1 LAAKPA
7 KPYVLFISLIC
18 IGIFMKV
25 ISVVGYKKTGKTTL
39 VTRLVEKLSGKG
51 KVGTVKQ
58 MCHHRFNP
66 ENTDTGKHFDAG
78 AAAVAAITDGELVL
92 VRRNPSLSKALD
104 ALADSGMDFAIVEG
118 AKKSSLPKIVLG
130 DLDNIDEVQNI
141 VARLPAR
148 ADWDIDTLA
157 ELVMQQDEW
166 ATLGLLIEQVKLDPR
181 IKQAGG
187 IGTFTGIVR
196 QFSEGVETKAL
207 HFEKYEKVAEEA
219 MKKICNDL
227 MQREGVLDIR
237 MHHRTGTIKQGEDIV
252 YIVVAAAHRQ
262 ELFTALTDALEM
274 LKAEVPVWKKELTI
288 EGDFWVHDVEK

>member
-1 LAAKPA
+1 
-7 KPYVLFISLIC
+7 
-18 IGIFMKV
+18 MKV

-39 VTRLVEKLSGKG
+39 VTQLVKKLSGRG

-78 AAAVAAITDGELVL
+78 AEAVAAITESELVL
-92 VRRNPSLSKALD
+92 VKRNPSLTESLN

-118 AKKSSLPKIVLG
+118 AKTSSLPKIVLG
-130 DLDNIDEVQNI
+130 ELDNIDEVKNV
-141 VARLPAR
+141 VAKLPAR
-148 ADWDIDTLA
+148 GDWDIDALA
-157 ELVMQQDEW
+157 ELVIQQENW
-166 ATLGLLIEQVKLDPR
+166 VTLNLLIEQVKQDTR

-196 QFSEGVETKAL
+196 QFSEGLETKAL
-207 HFEKYEKVAEEA
+207 HFEKYEKIAEEA
-219 MKKICNDL
+219 MQKICKDL
-227 MQREGVLDIR
+227 MQRKGVLDVR
-237 MHHRTGTIKQGEDIV
+237 MHHRTGTIRPGEDIV

-274 LKAEVPVWKKELTI
+274 LKSEVPVWKKELTL
-288 EGDFWVHDVEK
+288 EGDFWVHDVEN

>member
-1 LAAKPA
+1 
-7 KPYVLFISLIC
+7 
-18 IGIFMKV
+18 MKV

-39 VTRLVEKLSGKG
+39 VTRLVEYLSRKG

-78 AAAVAAITDGELVL
+78 AEAVAAITDSELVL

-118 AKKSSLPKIVLG
+118 SKKSSLPKIVLG
-130 DLDNIDEVQNI
+130 ELDNIDDVQNI

-148 ADWDIDTLA
+148 GDWDIDTLA
-157 ELVMQQDEW
+157 ELVMQQDDW
-166 ATLGLLIEQVKLDPR
+166 ITLGLLIEQVKQDPLM
-181 IKQAGG
+181 KHAGG

-207 HFEKYEKVAEEA
+207 HFEKYEKIAEEA
-219 MKKICNDL
+219 MQKICQDL
-227 MQREGVLDIR
+227 MQREGVLDVR
-237 MHHRTGTIKQGEDIV
+237 MHHRTGTIRPGEDIV

-262 ELFTALTDALEM
+262 ELFIALTDALEM
-274 LKAEVPVWKKELTI
+274 LKSEVPVWKKELTL

>member
-1 LAAKPA
+1 
-7 KPYVLFISLIC
+7 
-18 IGIFMKV
+18 MKV

-39 VTRLVEKLSGKG
+39 VTQLVKKLSGRG

-78 AAAVAAITDGELVL
+78 AEAVAAITESELVL
-92 VRRNPSLSKALD
+92 VKRNPSLTESLN

-118 AKKSSLPKIVLG
+118 AKTSSLPKIILG
-130 DLDNIDEVQNI
+130 ELDNIDEVKNV
-141 VARLPAR
+141 VAKLPAR
-148 ADWDIDTLA
+148 GDWDIDTLA
-157 ELVMQQDEW
+157 ELVIQQENW
-166 ATLGLLIEQVKLDPR
+166 VTLNLLIEQVKQDTR

-196 QFSEGVETKAL
+196 QFSEGLETKAL
-207 HFEKYEKVAEEA
+207 HFEKYEKIAEEA
-219 MKKICNDL
+219 MQKICKDL
-227 MQREGVLDIR
+227 MQRKGVLDVR
-237 MHHRTGTIKQGEDIV
+237 MHHRTGTIRPGEDIV

-274 LKAEVPVWKKELTI
+274 LKSEVPVWKKELTL

>member
-1 LAAKPA
+1 
-7 KPYVLFISLIC
+7 
-18 IGIFMKV
+18 MKV

-39 VTRLVEKLSGKG
+39 VTRLVESLSRKG

-78 AAAVAAITDGELVL
+78 AEAVAAITDNELVL

-104 ALADSGMDFAIVEG
+104 ALADKGMDFAIVEG
-118 AKKSSLPKIVLG
+118 AKTSSLPKIVLG
-130 DLDNIDEVQNI
+130 DLDNIDEVHNI
-141 VARLPAR
+141 VARLPSR
-148 ADWDIDTLA
+148 GDWDIDTLA
-157 ELVMQQDEW
+157 ELVTQQDDW
-166 ATLGLLIEQVKLDPR
+166 VTLGLLIEQVKQDPR
-181 IKQAGG
+181 MKQTGG

-219 MKKICNDL
+219 MQKICQDL
-227 MQREGVLDIR
+227 MQREGVLDVR
-237 MHHRTGTIKQGEDIV
+237 MHHRTGTIRPGEDIV

-262 ELFTALTDALEM
+262 ELFIALTDALEM
-274 LKAEVPVWKKELTI
+274 LKSEVPVWKKELTL

>member
-1 LAAKPA
+1 
-7 KPYVLFISLIC
+7 
-18 IGIFMKV
+18 MKV

-39 VTRLVEKLSGKG
+39 VTQLVKSLSKKG
-51 KVGTVKQ
+51 RVGTVKQ

-78 AAAVAAITDGELVL
+78 AEAVAAITDSELVL
-92 VRRNPSLSKALD
+92 VRRNPSLTESLN

-118 AKKSSLPKIVLG
+118 AKTSNIPKIVLG
-130 DLDNIDEVQNI
+130 ELDNIDEIKNI

-148 ADWDIDTLA
+148 GNWDMDALI
-157 ELVMQQDEW
+157 ELVMQQDDW
-166 ATLGLLIEQVKLDPR
+166 VTLGLLIQEVKQNPGIR
-181 IKQAGG
+181 QAGG

-196 QFSEGVETKAL
+196 QFSEGIETKAL

-219 MKKICNDL
+219 MQKICNDL
-227 MQREGVLDIR
+227 MQREGVLDVRI
-237 MHHRTGTIKQGEDIV
+237 HHRTGTIRPGEDIV

-262 ELFTALTDALEM
+262 ELFKALTDALEM
-274 LKAEVPVWKKELTI
+274 LKSEVPVWKKELTL

>member
-1 LAAKPA
+1 
-7 KPYVLFISLIC
+7 
-18 IGIFMKV
+18 MKV

-39 VTRLVEKLSGKG
+39 VTQLVKNLSKKG

-78 AAAVAAITDGELVL
+78 AEAVAAITDSELVL
-92 VRRNPSLSKALD
+92 VRRKPSLSKALD

-118 AKKSSLPKIVLG
+118 AKKSNLPKIVLG
-130 DLDNIDEVQNI
+130 ELDNIKEVQNI

-148 ADWDIDTLA
+148 GDWDIDTLA
-157 ELVMQQDEW
+157 ELVMQQDDW
-166 ATLGLLIEQVKLDPR
+166 VTLGLLIQQVKQDPR
-181 IKQAGG
+181 IKMAGG

-196 QFSEGVETKAL
+196 RFSEGMETKAL
-207 HFEKYEKVAEEA
+207 HFEKYEKIAEEA
-219 MKKICNDL
+219 MQKICHDL
-227 MQREGVLDIR
+227 MQREGVLDVR
-237 MHHRTGTIKQGEDIV
+237 MHHRTGTIRLGEDIV

-262 ELFTALTDALEM
+262 ELFIALTDALEM
-274 LKAEVPVWKKELTI
+274 LKSEVPVWKKELTL

>member
-1 LAAKPA
+1 
-7 KPYVLFISLIC
+7 
-18 IGIFMKV
+18 MKV

-39 VTRLVEKLSGKG
+39 VTQLVKNLSKKG

-78 AAAVAAITDGELVL
+78 AEAVAAITDSELVL
-92 VRRNPSLSKALD
+92 VRRKPSLSKALD

-130 DLDNIDEVQNI
+130 ELDNIDEVQNI

-148 ADWDIDTLA
+148 GDWDIDTLA
-157 ELVMQQDEW
+157 ELVMQQDDW
-166 ATLGLLIEQVKLDPR
+166 VTLGLLIQQVKQDPR
-181 IKQAGG
+181 IKKAGG

-196 QFSEGVETKAL
+196 RFSEEVETKAL
-207 HFEKYEKVAEEA
+207 YFEKYEKIAEEA
-219 MKKICNDL
+219 MQKICHDL
-227 MQREGVLDIR
+227 MQREGVLDVR
-237 MHHRTGTIKQGEDIV
+237 MHHRTGTIRPGEDIV

-262 ELFTALTDALEM
+262 ELFIALTDALEM
-274 LKAEVPVWKKELTI
+274 LKSEVPVWKKELTL

>member
-1 LAAKPA
+1 
-7 KPYVLFISLIC
+7 
-18 IGIFMKV
+18 MKV

-39 VTRLVEKLSGKG
+39 VTQLVKKLSGRG

-78 AAAVAAITDGELVL
+78 AEAVAAITESELV
-92 VRRNPSLSKALD
+92 VVKRNPSLTESLN

-118 AKKSSLPKIVLG
+118 AKTSSLPKIVLG
-130 DLDNIDEVQNI
+130 ELDKIDEVKNV
-141 VARLPAR
+141 VAKLPAR
-148 ADWDIDTLA
+148 GDWDIDALA
-157 ELVMQQDEW
+157 ELVMQQENW
-166 ATLGLLIEQVKLDPR
+166 VTLNLLREQVKQDTR

-196 QFSEGVETKAL
+196 QFSEGLETKAL
-207 HFEKYEKVAEEA
+207 HFEKYEKIAEEA
-219 MKKICNDL
+219 MQKICKDL
-227 MQREGVLDIR
+227 MQRKGVLDVR
-237 MHHRTGTIKQGEDIV
+237 MHHRTGTIRPGEDIV

-274 LKAEVPVWKKELTI
+274 LKSEVPVWKKELTL

>member
-1 LAAKPA
+1 
-7 KPYVLFISLIC
+7 
-18 IGIFMKV
+18 MKV

-39 VTRLVEKLSGKG
+39 VTRLVEYLSRKG

-78 AAAVAAITDGELVL
+78 AEAVAAITDNELVL

-104 ALADSGMDFAIVEG
+104 ALADNGMDFAIVEG
-118 AKKSSLPKIVLG
+118 AKTSSLPKIVLG

-148 ADWDIDTLA
+148 GDWDIDTLA
-157 ELVMQQDEW
+157 ELVTQQDDW
-166 ATLGLLIEQVKLDPR
+166 VTLGLLIEQVKQDPR
-181 IKQAGG
+181 MKQTGG

-219 MKKICNDL
+219 MQKICQDL
-227 MQREGVLDIR
+227 MQREGVLDVR
-237 MHHRTGTIKQGEDIV
+237 MHHRTGTIRPGEDIV

-262 ELFTALTDALEM
+262 ELFIALTDALEM
-274 LKAEVPVWKKELTI
+274 LKSEVPVWKKELTI

>member
-1 LAAKPA
+1 
-7 KPYVLFISLIC
+7 
-18 IGIFMKV
+18 MKV
-25 ISVVGYKKTGKTTL
+25 ISVIGYKKTGKTTL
-39 VTRLVEKLSGKG
+39 VTQLVKKLSSRG

-78 AAAVAAITDGELVL
+78 AAAVAAITDTELVL
-92 VRRNPSLSKALD
+92 VRRNPSLSESLN

-118 AKKSSLPKIVLG
+118 AKTSSLPKIVLG
-130 DLDNIDEVQNI
+130 ELDNIDEVQNV
-141 VARLPAR
+141 VAKLPAKG
-148 ADWDIDTLA
+148 DWDINSLA
-157 ELVMQQDEW
+157 DLVMQQDDW
-166 ATLGLLIEQVKLDPR
+166 VTLGLLIEQVKQDPR

-196 QFSEGVETKAL
+196 QFSDGIETKAL

-219 MKKICNDL
+219 MQKICYDL
-227 MQREGVLDIR
+227 MQREGVLDVR
-237 MHHRTGTIKQGEDIV
+237 MHHRTGTIRPGGDIV

-262 ELFTALTDALEM
+262 ELFIALTDALEM
-274 LKAEVPVWKKELTI
+274 LKSEVPVWKKELTL

>member
-1 LAAKPA
+1 
-7 KPYVLFISLIC
+7 
-18 IGIFMKV
+18 MKV

-39 VTRLVEKLSGKG
+39 VTRLVEYLSRKG

-78 AAAVAAITDGELVL
+78 AEAVAAITDSELVL
-92 VRRNPSLSKALD
+92 VRRNPSVSKALD
-104 ALADSGMDFAIVEG
+104 ALADNGMDFAIVEG
-118 AKKSSLPKIVLG
+118 AKKSNLPKIVLG
-130 DLDNIDEVQNI
+130 ELDNIDEVQNV

-148 ADWDIDTLA
+148 GDWDIDTLA
-157 ELVMQQDEW
+157 ELVMQQDDW
-166 ATLGLLIEQVKLDPR
+166 ITLGLLIEQVKQDPR
-181 IKQAGG
+181 IKKAGG

-207 HFEKYEKVAEEA
+207 HFEKYEKIAEEA
-219 MKKICNDL
+219 MQKVCHDL
-227 MQREGVLDIR
+227 MQRKGVLDVR
-237 MHHRTGTIKQGEDIV
+237 MHHRTGTIRPGEDIV

-262 ELFTALTDALEM
+262 ELFIALTDALEL
-274 LKAEVPVWKKELTI
+274 LKSEVPVWKKELTI

>member
-1 LAAKPA
+1 
-7 KPYVLFISLIC
+7 
-18 IGIFMKV
+18 MKV

-39 VTRLVEKLSGKG
+39 VTRLVEYLSRKG

-78 AAAVAAITDGELVL
+78 AEAVAAITDSELVL

-104 ALADSGMDFAIVEG
+104 ALADSGMDFAVVEG
-118 AKKSSLPKIVLG
+118 SKKSSLPKIVLG
-130 DLDNIDEVQNI
+130 ELDNIDEVQNI

-148 ADWDIDTLA
+148 GDWDIDTLA
-157 ELVMQQDEW
+157 ELVMQQDDW
-166 ATLGLLIEQVKLDPR
+166 ITLGLLIEQVKQDPR
-181 IKQAGG
+181 MKHAGG

-207 HFEKYEKVAEEA
+207 HFEKYEKIAEEA
-219 MKKICNDL
+219 MQKICQDL
-227 MQREGVLDIR
+227 MQREGVLDVR
-237 MHHRTGTIKQGEDIV
+237 MHHRTGTIRPGEDIV

-262 ELFTALTDALEM
+262 ELFIALTDALEL
-274 LKAEVPVWKKELTI
+274 LKSEVPVWKKELTL

>member
-1 LAAKPA
+1 
-7 KPYVLFISLIC
+7 
-18 IGIFMKV
+18 MKV

-39 VTRLVEKLSGKG
+39 VTRLVEYLSRKG

-78 AAAVAAITDGELVL
+78 AEAVAAITASELVL
-92 VRRNPSLSKALD
+92 VRRNPSLSKSLD

-118 AKKSSLPKIVLG
+118 AKASSLPKIVLG
-130 DLDNIDEVQNI
+130 DLENIDEMQN
-141 VARLPAR
+141 VVTQLPAR

-157 ELVMQQDEW
+157 ELVMQQDDW
-166 ATLGLLIEQVKLDPR
+166 ITLGLLIEQVKQDSR

-196 QFSEGVETKAL
+196 QFSQGVETKAL
-207 HFEKYEKVAEEA
+207 HFEKYEMIAEEA
-219 MKKICNDL
+219 MQKICHDL
-227 MQREGVLDIR
+227 MQREGVLDVRI
-237 MHHRTGTIKQGEDIV
+237 HHRTGTIRPREDIV

-262 ELFTALTDALEM
+262 ELFIALTDALEM
-274 LKAEVPVWKKELTI
+274 LKSEVPVWKKELTI
-288 EGDFWVHDVEK
+288 EGDFWVHDAKK

>member
-1 LAAKPA
+1 
-7 KPYVLFISLIC
+7 
-18 IGIFMKV
+18 MKV

-39 VTRLVEKLSGKG
+39 VTQLVKKLSGRG

-78 AAAVAAITDGELVL
+78 AEAVAAITESELVL
-92 VRRNPSLSKALD
+92 VKRTPSLTESLN

-118 AKKSSLPKIVLG
+118 AKTSSLPKIVLG
-130 DLDNIDEVQNI
+130 ELDNIDEVKNV
-141 VARLPAR
+141 VAKLPAR
-148 ADWDIDTLA
+148 GDWDIDTLA
-157 ELVMQQDEW
+157 ELVIQQENW
-166 ATLGLLIEQVKLDPR
+166 VTLNLLIEQVKQDTR

-196 QFSEGVETKAL
+196 QFSEGLETKAL
-207 HFEKYEKVAEEA
+207 HFEKYEKIAEEA
-219 MKKICNDL
+219 MQKICKDL
-227 MQREGVLDIR
+227 MQRKGVLDVR
-237 MHHRTGTIKQGEDIV
+237 MHHRTGTIRPGEDIV

-274 LKAEVPVWKKELTI
+274 LKSEVPVWKKELTL

>member
-1 LAAKPA
+1 
-7 KPYVLFISLIC
+7 
-18 IGIFMKV
+18 MKV

-39 VTRLVEKLSGKG
+39 VTQLVRALSGKG

-78 AAAVAAITDGELVL
+78 AAAVAAITESELVL
-92 VRRNPSLSKALD
+92 VRRNPSLSESLN

-118 AKKSSLPKIVLG
+118 AKTSSLPKIVLG
-130 DLDNIDEVQNI
+130 ELDNVDDIKNI
-141 VARLPAR
+141 VSRLPAR
-148 ADWDIDTLA
+148 GDWDIDALA
-157 ELVMQQDEW
+157 QLVMQQEDW
-166 ATLGLLIEQVKLDPR
+166 VTLGLLIEQVKQDPR

-196 QFSEGVETKAL
+196 QFSEGVETKEL

-219 MKKICNDL
+219 MQKICHDL
-227 MQREGVLDIR
+227 MQREGVLDVR
-237 MHHRTGTIKQGEDIV
+237 MHHRTGTIRPGEDIV
-252 YIVVAAAHRQ
+252 YIVVAASHRQ
-262 ELFTALTDALEM
+262 ELFIALTDALEM
-274 LKAEVPVWKKELTI
+274 LKSEVPVWKKELTL